1 MIYKLSNLIIAA
13 VILSAS
19 NVYAEVPGASTP
31 SDQQINDFSLT
42 GYGERGKKSWDLT
55 GKTADIFDE
64 VVKLKDVIGNMYG
77 KEEDMKLTADQGD
90 FNKVNGKIHLQD
102 NVIITTTS
110 GTKLTTDSLDYD
122 RKNQTMNTED
132 IVNIFRDNMTTVA
145 RGAHGE
151 TNMKKVSLE
160 KDVRLDILPKEEGNP
175 AAGVKEKIVITCDGP
190 LEVDYEKNV
199 AYFNNNV
206 KVERS
211 ESTIYSDKMDVYFRM
226 ASKEEKAKQEAKEAV
241 EGKKEDATAGL
252 MGSSIDKIVAR
263 GNVKITRGENVS
275 YSDEAIYNAADKK
288 ITLNGRPRLILYSTE
303 GMDAGALTGS

>member
-1 MIYKLSNLIIAA
+1 MIYKLNSLIMAA
-13 VILSAS
+13 LILSAS
-19 NVYAEVPGASTP
+19 NAYAELPGASTP

-42 GYGERGKKSWDLT
+42 GYGDRGKKSWDLT

-122 RKNQTMNTED
+122 RKNQTMDTED

-211 ESTIYSDKMDVYFRM
+211 ESTIYSDKMEVYFRM
-226 ASKEEKAKQEAKEAV
+226 ASKEEKDKQEAKNAEA
-241 EGKKEDATAGL
+241 GKKDDSAMGL
-252 MGSSIDKIVAR
+252 MGSSIEKIVAS
-263 GNVKITRGENVS
+263 GNVKIARGENVS
-275 YSDEAIYNAADKK
+275 YSDEAIYNSSDKK

-303 GMDAGALTGS
+303 GMDASALTGS

>member
-1 MIYKLSNLIIAA
+1 MIFKRTILIIAA
-13 VILSAS
+13 VILSAF
-19 NVYAEVPGASTP
+19 NVCAEEPGASAP
-31 SDQQINDFSLT
+31 SDEQINDFSLT
-42 GYGERGKKSWDLT
+42 GYGERGKKSWDLA

-77 KEEDMKLTADQGD
+77 KEEDMRLTADQGD

-151 TNMKKVSLE
+151 TNLKKVSLE
-160 KDVRLDILPKEEGNP
+160 KDVRLDILPKEENDSAG
-175 AAGVKEKIVITCDGP
+175 GVKEKIVITCDGP
-190 LEVDYEKNV
+190 LEVDYEKNI

-226 ASKEEKAKQEAKEAV
+226 ASKEEKDKQGAKNPA
-241 EGKKEDATAGL
+241 EGKKDNTTAGL
-252 MGSSIDKIVAR
+252 MGSSIEKIVAR
-263 GNVKITRGENVS
+263 GNVKIVRGQNVS

-303 GMDAGALTGS
+303 GMDASALTGS